1 MAPHALTAEDAQEA
15 TSTSSVPSST
25 PATKK
30 ADRAVVV
37 APPSGALL
45 HRLINSPPPTA
56 VSAHGSTLTLSS
68 GHTILDACG
77 GAAVSILGHGHA
89 EIIAA
94 GCAQLS
100 TLPYCH
106 TGAYTTSAAES
117 LASILID
124 EGKPFGLAKALFVGS
139 GSEAMDAAMK
149 LARQYWYEVGGGDEG
164 MGVRERKTK
173 WVARKQGYHGVTLGA
188 MGLSSNL
195 PRKVPYA
202 PLQIPGVS
210 FVGPAYAYR
219 YQRAEEGEDEAGYV
233 ARLRGELE
241 DELERLGGGEEV
253 IAFVGE
259 PVVGATSGCTPAPR
273 GYWKMVREVCDAFDV
288 LLILDEVMCGCGR
301 TGSFFAFE
309 QEGIV
314 PDIVTV
320 GKGLGGGYAPI
331 AGVLMSE
338 RVVQGLMKGAGSF
351 NHFQTYQTHPL
362 TCAISLKVQQVLRR
376 DRLVERCKEMGK
388 LLQEDLYAALA
399 EAKYVGNIR
408 GRGLLWG
415 IEFVKDKSTKEPF
428 DPKVEIGTRVQKKA
442 FEMGVAIYPG
452 VATIDGIK
460 GDHVLLAPPYTISK
474 EELRQ
479 AVDVTRLAV
488 LAIESE
494 IDVEKPKE

>member
-1 MAPHALTAEDAQEA
+1 M
-15 TSTSSVPSST
+15 
-25 PATKK
+25 
-30 ADRAVVV
+30 
-37 APPSGALL
+37 
-45 HRLINSPPPTA
+45 
-56 VSAHGSTLTLSS
+56 
-68 GHTILDACG
+68 
-77 GAAVSILGHGHA
+77 
-89 EIIAA
+89 
-94 GCAQLS
+94 
-100 TLPYCH
+100 
-106 TGAYTTSAAES
+106 
-117 LASILID
+117 
-124 EGKPFGLAKALFVGS
+124 GS

-149 LARQYWYEVGGGDEG
+149 LARQFWYEVGGADDEG
-164 MGVRERKTK
+164 GVRRRKTK

-210 FVGPAYAYR
+210 FVGPAYAYQ
-219 YQRAEEGEDEAGYV
+219 YQRAEEDEEGYV
-233 ARLRGELE
+233 ARLRGEVE
-241 DELERLGGGEEV
+241 EEFERLGGGKEV

-301 TGSFFAFE
+301 TGTFFAFE

-314 PDIVTV
+314 PDIVTL
-320 GKGLGGGYAPI
+320 GKGLGAGYAPI

-338 RVVQGLMKGAGSF
+338 RVLQGLMKGAGSF
-351 NHFQTYQTHPL
+351 NHFQTYQLHPL
-362 TCAISLKVQQVLRR
+362 TCAIALKVQQVLRR
-376 DRLVERCKEMGK
+376 DRLVERCNEMGK
-388 LLQEDLYAALA
+388 LLETDLYAALA

-415 IEFVKDKSTKEPF
+415 IEFVRDKWTKEPF
-428 DPKVEIGTRVQKKA
+428 DPKVEIGIRVQKKA

-460 GDHVLLAPPYTISK
+460 GDHVLLAPPYTITE
-474 EELRQ
+474 EELRH
-479 AVDVTRLAV
+479 AVDVTRMAV

-494 IDVEKPKE
+494 IDGDEPRE

>member
-1 MAPHALTAEDAQEA
+1 MAPHALPAEDAQEA
-15 TSTSSVPSST
+15 TTTSTIPTT
-25 PATKK
+25 PATTKK
-30 ADRAVVV
+30 AS
-37 APPSGALL
+37 PALL
-45 HRLINSPPPTA
+45 HRLINAPPPTA
-56 VSAHGSTLTLSS
+56 ISAHGSTLTLST
-68 GHTILDACG
+68 GATILDACG
-77 GAAVSILGHGHA
+77 GAAVSILGHGHP

-106 TGAYTTSAAES
+106 TGAYTTDAAES
-117 LASILID
+117 LAAILIED
-124 EGKPFGLAKALFVGS
+124 GKRFGLAKALFVGS

-149 LARQYWYEVGGGDEG
+149 LARQFWYEVGDE
-164 MGVRERKTK
+164 GVRERKTR

-210 FVGPAYAYR
+210 FVGPAYAYQ
-219 YQRAEEGEDEAGYV
+219 YQRAGEDEEGYV

-241 DELERLGGGEEV
+241 EEFERLGGGKEV

-301 TGSFFAFE
+301 TGTFFAFE

-314 PDIVTV
+314 PDIVTL
-320 GKGLGGGYAPI
+320 GKGLGAGYAPI
-331 AGVLMSE
+331 AGVLISE
-338 RVVQGLMKGAGSF
+338 RVLQGLMMGAGSF
-351 NHFQTYQTHPL
+351 NHFQTYQLHPL
-362 TCAISLKVQQVLRR
+362 TCAIALEVQKVLRR
-376 DRLVERCKEMGK
+376 NRLVERCNEMGK
-388 LLQEDLYAALA
+388 LLENDLYGALA

-428 DPKVEIGTRVQKKA
+428 DPKVEIGARVQKKA

-460 GDHVLLAPPYTISK
+460 GDHVLLAPPYTITK

-479 AVDVTRLAV
+479 AVDVTRMAV

-494 IDVEKPKE
+494 IDGDKPK